1 MWAKKLGIFFLIF
14 PRSGES
20 IKDKRMRLYDKNMI
34 EMRDG
39 RKPVISPQLKSVSNY
54 IDVSLDDIR
63 EACEAAFKNHSKK
76 NDVVNFNSDFDG
88 NSLKLYE
95 WYLDGTYVSKI
106 KYRKLVKENKNGKVR
121 EINSPD
127 LTTRIYQHLVLVKLG
142 PLYYEKDNMNGLNCK
157 PGFGI
162 TASSK
167 SRSLIKKMKHVYY
180 DRLDLKYCL
189 VIDQRKCYNHVKD
202 KVFRKVLKNFISNKK
217 FIDFVIDVSFV
228 SGELPIGTPTSPF
241 IHHLLMKDFDDLAKR
256 IAPFSLRYA
265 DDNFLAFYTK
275 EDANTAKDAKKCI
288 TNESWSSYFGLL
300 KHCDSYSLMSKIEN
314 IMKLRD
320 LTSTIRIDKKMD
332 ADNIDVKNLEGIV
345 FDIVNYEIRSNNKN
359 EPNWIKCLI
368 GIPETNKEGIPTGRK
383 LAREFHG
390 NYQGIVNFISKCEL
404 TYGKDAI
411 LPITDV
417 EIENRCGYVF
427 KGSTN
432 RLEYID

>member
-1 MWAKKLGIFFLIF
+1 
-14 PRSGES
+14 
-20 IKDKRMRLYDKNMI
+20 MRLYDKNMI

-54 IDVSLDDIR
+54 IDISLDDIR

-106 KYRKLVKENKNGKVR
+106 KYRK
-121 EINSPD
+121 
-127 LTTRIYQHLVLVKLG
+127 LVLVKLG

-202 KVFRKVLKNFISNKK
+202 KVFIKVLKNFISNKK

-275 EDANTAKDAKKCI
+275 EDANTAKWRIKNYWWYELKIRSKRHTCIITDMDRPLDFCGYVFHRNNKGVSEHNKGYVTIRKRGAKDAKKCI

-368 GIPETNKEGIPTGRK
+368 GIPETNKEGIPTGRNSQ
-383 LAREFHG
+383 G
-390 NYQGIVNFISKCEL
+390 NFMVIIKV
-404 TYGKDAI
+404 
-411 LPITDV
+411 
-417 EIENRCGYVF
+417 
-427 KGSTN
+427 
-432 RLEYID
+432 

>member
-1 MWAKKLGIFFLIF
+1 
-14 PRSGES
+14 
-20 IKDKRMRLYDKNMI
+20 
-34 EMRDG
+34 MRDG

-106 KYRKLVKENKNGKVR
+106 KYRKLVKENKNGK
-121 EINSPD
+121 
-127 LTTRIYQHLVLVKLG
+127 
-142 PLYYEKDNMNGLNCK
+142 
-157 PGFGI
+157 
-162 TASSK
+162 
-167 SRSLIKKMKHVYY
+167 
-180 DRLDLKYCL
+180 
-189 VIDQRKCYNHVKD
+189 
-202 KVFRKVLKNFISNKK
+202 
-217 FIDFVIDVSFV
+217 
-228 SGELPIGTPTSPF
+228 
-241 IHHLLMKDFDDLAKR
+241 
-256 IAPFSLRYA
+256 FSLRYA

-275 EDANTAKDAKKCI
+275 EDANTAKWRIKNYWWYELKIRSKRHTCIITDMDRPLDFCGYVFHRNNKGVSEHNKGYVTIRKRVAKDAKKCI

>member
-1 MWAKKLGIFFLIF
+1 
-14 PRSGES
+14 
-20 IKDKRMRLYDKNMI
+20 
-34 EMRDG
+34 
-39 RKPVISPQLKSVSNY
+39 
-54 IDVSLDDIR
+54 
-63 EACEAAFKNHSKK
+63 
-76 NDVVNFNSDFDG
+76 
-88 NSLKLYE
+88 
-95 WYLDGTYVSKI
+95 
-106 KYRKLVKENKNGKVR
+106 
-121 EINSPD
+121 
-127 LTTRIYQHLVLVKLG
+127 
-142 PLYYEKDNMNGLNCK
+142 
-157 PGFGI
+157 
-162 TASSK
+162 
-167 SRSLIKKMKHVYY
+167 
-180 DRLDLKYCL
+180 
-189 VIDQRKCYNHVKD
+189 
-202 KVFRKVLKNFISNKK
+202 
-217 FIDFVIDVSFV
+217 
-228 SGELPIGTPTSPF
+228 
-241 IHHLLMKDFDDLAKR
+241 MKDFDDLAKR

-275 EDANTAKDAKKCI
+275 EDANTAKWRIKNYWWYELKIRSKRHTCIITDMDRPLDFCGYVFHRNNKGVSEHNKGYVTIRKRVAKDAKKCI

-332 ADNIDVKNLEGIV
+332 ADSIDVKNLEGIV

-368 GIPETNKEGIPTGRK
+368 DIPETNKEGIPTGRK

-427 KGSTN
+427 KGSAN

>member
-106 KYRKLVKENKNGKVR
+106 KYRKLVKENKN
-121 EINSPD
+121 
-127 LTTRIYQHLVLVKLG
+127 
-142 PLYYEKDNMNGLNCK
+142 
-157 PGFGI
+157 
-162 TASSK
+162 
-167 SRSLIKKMKHVYY
+167 
-180 DRLDLKYCL
+180 
-189 VIDQRKCYNHVKD
+189 
-202 KVFRKVLKNFISNKK
+202 
-217 FIDFVIDVSFV
+217 
-228 SGELPIGTPTSPF
+228 
-241 IHHLLMKDFDDLAKR
+241 
-256 IAPFSLRYA
+256 
-265 DDNFLAFYTK
+265 
-275 EDANTAKDAKKCI
+275 
-288 TNESWSSYFGLL
+288 
-300 KHCDSYSLMSKIEN
+300 
-314 IMKLRD
+314 
-320 LTSTIRIDKKMD
+320 
-332 ADNIDVKNLEGIV
+332 
-345 FDIVNYEIRSNNKN
+345 

>member
-1 MWAKKLGIFFLIF
+1 
-14 PRSGES
+14 
-20 IKDKRMRLYDKNMI
+20 MRLYDKNMI

-127 LTTRIYQHLVLVKLG
+127 LTTRIYQHLVLKRHTCIMTDMDR
-142 PLYYEKDNMNGLNCK
+142 PLDFCGYVFHRNNKGVSEHNKGYVT
-157 PGFGI
+157 I
-162 TASSK
+162 
-167 SRSLIKKMKHVYY
+167 
-180 DRLDLKYCL
+180 
-189 VIDQRKCYNHVKD
+189 RKRV
-202 KVFRKVLKNFISNKK
+202 
-217 FIDFVIDVSFV
+217 
-228 SGELPIGTPTSPF
+228 
-241 IHHLLMKDFDDLAKR
+241 
-256 IAPFSLRYA
+256 
-265 DDNFLAFYTK
+265 
-275 EDANTAKDAKKCI
+275 AKDAKKCI

-332 ADNIDVKNLEGIV
+332 ADSIDVKNLEGIV

>member
-1 MWAKKLGIFFLIF
+1 M
-14 PRSGES
+14 
-20 IKDKRMRLYDKNMI
+20 N
-34 EMRDG
+34 
-39 RKPVISPQLKSVSNY
+39 
-54 IDVSLDDIR
+54 DIR

-256 IAPFSLRYA
+256 IAPF
-265 DDNFLAFYTK
+265 
-275 EDANTAKDAKKCI
+275 
-288 TNESWSSYFGLL
+288 
-300 KHCDSYSLMSKIEN
+300 
-314 IMKLRD
+314 
-320 LTSTIRIDKKMD
+320 DKKMD
-332 ADNIDVKNLEGIV
+332 ADSIDVKNLEGIV

>member
-1 MWAKKLGIFFLIF
+1 
-14 PRSGES
+14 
-20 IKDKRMRLYDKNMI
+20 MRLYDKNMI

-54 IDVSLDDIR
+54 IDISLDDIR
-63 EACEAAFKNHSKK
+63 EACEAAFKKKKKK

-127 LTTRIYQHLVLVKLG
+127 LTTRIYQHLVL
-142 PLYYEKDNMNGLNCK
+142 
-157 PGFGI
+157 
-162 TASSK
+162 
-167 SRSLIKKMKHVYY
+167 
-180 DRLDLKYCL
+180 
-189 VIDQRKCYNHVKD
+189 
-202 KVFRKVLKNFISNKK
+202 
-217 FIDFVIDVSFV
+217 
-228 SGELPIGTPTSPF
+228 
-241 IHHLLMKDFDDLAKR
+241 
-256 IAPFSLRYA
+256 
-265 DDNFLAFYTK
+265 
-275 EDANTAKDAKKCI
+275 
-288 TNESWSSYFGLL
+288 
-300 KHCDSYSLMSKIEN
+300 
-314 IMKLRD
+314 
-320 LTSTIRIDKKMD
+320 
-332 ADNIDVKNLEGIV
+332 
-345 FDIVNYEIRSNNKN
+345 VNYEIRSNNKN

>member
-1 MWAKKLGIFFLIF
+1 MAARFGGNANNGNCS
-14 PRSGES
+14 PRN
-20 IKDKRMRLYDKNMI
+20 LNANNAT
-34 EMRDG
+34 
-39 RKPVISPQLKSVSNY
+39 SNTN
-54 IDVSLDDIR
+54 R
-63 EACEAAFKNHSKK
+63 NNC
-76 NDVVNFNSDFDG
+76 
-88 NSLKLYE
+88 
-95 WYLDGTYVSKI
+95 
-106 KYRKLVKENKNGKVR
+106 
-121 EINSPD
+121 
-127 LTTRIYQHLVLVKLG
+127 
-142 PLYYEKDNMNGLNCK
+142 GLNNK
-157 PGFGI
+157 GVSEHNKGYVTI
-162 TASSK
+162 
-167 SRSLIKKMKHVYY
+167 
-180 DRLDLKYCL
+180 
-189 VIDQRKCYNHVKD
+189 RKRV
-202 KVFRKVLKNFISNKK
+202 
-217 FIDFVIDVSFV
+217 
-228 SGELPIGTPTSPF
+228 
-241 IHHLLMKDFDDLAKR
+241 
-256 IAPFSLRYA
+256 
-265 DDNFLAFYTK
+265 
-275 EDANTAKDAKKCI
+275 AKDAKKCI

-332 ADNIDVKNLEGIV
+332 AGSIDVKNLEGIV

>member
-1 MWAKKLGIFFLIF
+1 
-14 PRSGES
+14 
-20 IKDKRMRLYDKNMI
+20 
-34 EMRDG
+34 
-39 RKPVISPQLKSVSNY
+39 
-54 IDVSLDDIR
+54 
-63 EACEAAFKNHSKK
+63 
-76 NDVVNFNSDFDG
+76 
-88 NSLKLYE
+88 
-95 WYLDGTYVSKI
+95 
-106 KYRKLVKENKNGKVR
+106 
-121 EINSPD
+121 
-127 LTTRIYQHLVLVKLG
+127 
-142 PLYYEKDNMNGLNCK
+142 
-157 PGFGI
+157 
-162 TASSK
+162 
-167 SRSLIKKMKHVYY
+167 MKHVYY

-275 EDANTAKDAKKCI
+275 EDANTAKWRIKNYWWYELKIRSKRHTCI
-288 TNESWSSYFGLL
+288 ITDMDRPLDFCGYVFHRNNKGVSEHNKGYV
-300 KHCDSYSLMSKIEN
+300 
-314 IMKLRD
+314 
-320 LTSTIRIDKKMD
+320 TIRKRVAKD
-332 ADNIDVKNLEGIV
+332 A
-345 FDIVNYEIRSNNKN
+345 
-359 EPNWIKCLI
+359 WIKCLI

>member
-1 MWAKKLGIFFLIF
+1 
-14 PRSGES
+14 
-20 IKDKRMRLYDKNMI
+20 MRLYDKNMI

-76 NDVVNFNSDFDG
+76 N
-88 NSLKLYE
+88 
-95 WYLDGTYVSKI
+95 
-106 KYRKLVKENKNGKVR
+106 
-121 EINSPD
+121 
-127 LTTRIYQHLVLVKLG
+127 
-142 PLYYEKDNMNGLNCK
+142 
-157 PGFGI
+157 
-162 TASSK
+162 
-167 SRSLIKKMKHVYY
+167 
-180 DRLDLKYCL
+180 
-189 VIDQRKCYNHVKD
+189 
-202 KVFRKVLKNFISNKK
+202 
-217 FIDFVIDVSFV
+217 
-228 SGELPIGTPTSPF
+228 
-241 IHHLLMKDFDDLAKR
+241 
-256 IAPFSLRYA
+256 
-265 DDNFLAFYTK
+265 
-275 EDANTAKDAKKCI
+275 
-288 TNESWSSYFGLL
+288 
-300 KHCDSYSLMSKIEN
+300 
-314 IMKLRD
+314 
-320 LTSTIRIDKKMD
+320 
-332 ADNIDVKNLEGIV
+332 
-345 FDIVNYEIRSNNKN
+345 IVNYEIRSNNKN

>member
-1 MWAKKLGIFFLIF
+1 
-14 PRSGES
+14 
-20 IKDKRMRLYDKNMI
+20 MRLYDKNMI

-39 RKPVISPQLKSVSNY
+39 RKPVISPQLKLVSNY
-54 IDVSLDDIR
+54 IDISLDDIR

-142 PLYYEKDNMNGLNCK
+142 PLYYKKDNMNGLNCK

-217 FIDFVIDVSFV
+217 FMDRPLDFCGYVFHRNNKGVSEHNKGYV
-228 SGELPIGTPTSPF
+228 TIR
-241 IHHLLMKDFDDLAKR
+241 KR
-256 IAPFSLRYA
+256 VAR
-265 DDNFLAFYTK
+265 
-275 EDANTAKDAKKCI
+275 DAKKCI

-314 IMKLRD
+314 IMRLRD